1 MTTTLPSIGSLALAS
16 GGAAALASIREL
28 TAAELELVSGGQD
41 AQTIDPAELE
51 RQRQALLEQRKQFLR
66 DIGTASI
73 AIGTAAMTIGA
84 VPFGA
89 FLVGFGSGLYLA
101 TSFC

>member
-1 MTTTLPSIGSLALAS
+1 MTTTLPSIGSLALAPD
-16 GGAAALASIREL
+16 GTAALPSIREL
-28 TAAELELVSGGQD
+28 TAAELELVSGGQE

-51 RQRQALLEQRKQFLR
+51 RLQQEQLEQRKQFLR

-73 AIGTAAMTIGA
+73 AIGSAAMGIGA

-89 FLVGFGSGLYLA
+89 FLVGFGSGLFLA